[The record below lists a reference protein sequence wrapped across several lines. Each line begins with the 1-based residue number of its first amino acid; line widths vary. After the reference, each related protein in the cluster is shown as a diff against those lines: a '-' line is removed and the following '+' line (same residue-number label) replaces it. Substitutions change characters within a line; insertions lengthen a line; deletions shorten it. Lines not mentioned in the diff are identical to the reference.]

1 MNTIDIQKERHLV
14 FVIYIL
20 YALSAFVGFTAMA
33 AIIINYIK
41 KADVQGT
48 FLESHY
54 RWQIRTFWF
63 GLLWGIIGVATSIF
77 LIGFV
82 ILAINSIWLLY
93 RVVKGFLRLSDNRE
107 VS

>member
-1 MNTIDIQKERHLV
+1 MNTIDIQKESHLV

-20 YALSAFVGFTAMA
+20 YALSAFVGFTAIA
-33 AIIINYIK
+33 AIIMNYIK

-54 RWQIRTFWF
+54 RWQMRTFWF

-77 LIGFV
+77 LIGFL
-82 ILAINSIWLLY
+82 ILAVNSIWLLY
-93 RVVKGFLRLSDNRE
+93 RVIKGFLRLSDNRE
-107 VS
+107 VD

>member
-1 MNTIDIQKERHLV
+1 MSTVDIQKERQLV

-20 YALSAFVGFTAMA
+20 YALSAFIGFTALA
-33 AIIINYIK
+33 AIIMNYIK

-54 RWQIRTFWF
+54 RWQMRTFWF

-93 RVVKGFLRLSDNRE
+93 RVIKGFVRLSDNRE

>member
-20 YALSAFVGFTAMA
+20 YALSAFVGFTAIA
-33 AIIINYIK
+33 AIIMNYIK

-54 RWQIRTFWF
+54 RWQMRTFWF

-77 LIGFV
+77 LIGFL
-82 ILAINSIWLLY
+82 ILAVNSIWLLY
-93 RVVKGFLRLSDNRE
+93 RVIKGFLRLSDNRE
-107 VS
+107 VD